1 MGLYMGVDQVFV
13 QVVFLTTYHGL
24 FQRETWFKLT
34 SPKSSMR
41 SHTEEKIPS
50 ATVPGDPSP
59 IKRAA
64 RVVLCA
70 KKALLQQMLV
80 HRSAAHVL

>member
-1 MGLYMGVDQVFV
+1 
-13 QVVFLTTYHGL
+13 
-24 FQRETWFKLT
+24 
-34 SPKSSMR
+34 MR
-41 SHTEEKIPS
+41 EEKIPS
-50 ATVPGDPSP
+50 ATVPEGPSP